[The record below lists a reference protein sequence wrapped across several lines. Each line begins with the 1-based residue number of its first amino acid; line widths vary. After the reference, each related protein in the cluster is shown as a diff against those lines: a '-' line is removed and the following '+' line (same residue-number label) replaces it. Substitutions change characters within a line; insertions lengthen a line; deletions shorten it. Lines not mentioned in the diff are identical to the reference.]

1 MRKVLLVEDN
11 SELRELV
18 TKFLAADHVF
28 QAGSVEDARAHIESG
43 TAFDV
48 AIIDFWLYEKDAI
61 SILDDIKEKLPGLPV
76 ILISGGGH
84 GIALEI
90 TVAAA
95 GISGYSVFL
104 QKPFSKSELL
114 GAIESFLTSS

>member
-28 QAGSVEDARAHIESG
+28 QAASVEDARAHIVSG
-43 TAFDV
+43 TVFDF
-48 AIIDFWLYEKDAI
+48 AIIDFWLHKQDAI
-61 SILDDIKEKLPGLPV
+61 SILDDINEKLPGLPV
-76 ILISGGGH
+76 ILISGGGQ
-84 GIALEI
+84 GIALET

-95 GISGYSVFL
+95 GISGFSYFL

-114 GAIESFLTSS
+114 GAIESILTSS

>member
-28 QAGSVEDARAHIESG
+28 PADSVEDARAHIESG

-48 AIIDFWLYEKDAI
+48 AIIDFWLHEQDAI
-61 SILDDIKEKLPGLPV
+61 SILDDINEKL
-76 ILISGGGH
+76 H
-84 GIALEI
+84 
-90 TVAAA
+90 
-95 GISGYSVFL
+95 
-104 QKPFSKSELL
+104 
-114 GAIESFLTSS
+114 